1 MGWVVAGAVALVL
14 GGWWLWQ
21 DDAPLVVRTV
31 AVASGPVESSVSNTR
46 AGTVKACR
54 RSKLSMPIGGVV
66 DRLLVDEG
74 DRVERGQLLLELWN
88 ADQRAQVG
96 QATAALETS
105 RLDQRQACLLAELN
119 ERDLQRLRTLRARDM
134 ASEESVDTAQSS
146 ASRQRLACESAAAK
160 VQLSQAALD
169 LQQAILTRTQ
179 LHAPFAGI
187 VAEVNGEIGEYVTP
201 SPPGIPTPPAIDL
214 IDYSCLY
221 VTAPIDE
228 VDASEL
234 RVGQRARVS
243 LDAFRD
249 RSFSGKVSRIAPYVL
264 DLEKQARTVDVDVR
278 LDEVP
283 EDVVLLVGYSA
294 DITVMLERR
303 ESVLRIPSEALLA
316 GDSVWILEGGVLKR
330 RAVEVGIGDW
340 TTTEIRKGL
349 AAGDQVVIN
358 PDLPGIEEGVA
369 ARAEQGD
376 D

>member
-119 ERDLQRLRTLRARDM
+119 ERDLQRLRTLRARNL
-134 ASEESVDTAQSS
+134 ASEESVDTAQSN